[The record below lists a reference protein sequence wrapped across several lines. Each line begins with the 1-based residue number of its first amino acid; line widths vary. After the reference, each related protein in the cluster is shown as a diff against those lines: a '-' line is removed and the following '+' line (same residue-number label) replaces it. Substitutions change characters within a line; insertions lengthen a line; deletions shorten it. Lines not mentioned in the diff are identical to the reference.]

1 MTDAIITCPQCGT
14 TIPVT
19 EALAAQLR
27 RQAEDSLRADY
38 ERRLGEV
45 ETRAKQAQ
53 AVELDDLRNQIGE
66 QQRKVEDSAA
76 RELALRQQTR
86 ELEEQSKTIAAQVRT
101 ETEAALRLQTEQQI
115 KVAVAAAEEQ
125 TRAQATT
132 ELKLLQQQLAE
143 HAIKL
148 EAANAAELEL
158 RRDKAALEQRQRE
171 MELEIQRKVD
181 AQTHDLETRIRA
193 TVGDEQSLKLKA
205 KDQQIESLNKL
216 LEEARRKSE
225 QGSQERQGEVLE
237 LDIQT
242 ALEHRFPQDVIRAV
256 PKGVRGADLI
266 QEVRNGG
273 GQSCGSIIWEL
284 KNTKHWSSTWVDKL
298 KDDQRASGAALAVIV
313 STALPTE
320 IIHFGYIDGVW
331 VASLAA
337 WPALAGVLREQII
350 QVAFA
355 HAASQGKQDKM
366 DMLYRYL
373 VGDEF
378 RHRIEAIVEAFT
390 SMQEQLQKER
400 RAMERQWSE
409 REKLIT
415 RVVTNTSGMYGDL
428 QGIVGATLPA
438 IPALELDGDVRLE
451 HCEEPA

>member
-1 MTDAIITCPQCGT
+1 MTDPIITCPACGT

-19 EALAAQLR
+19 EALAAQLQ
-27 RQAEDSLRADY
+27 RQAEDTLRADY
-38 ERRLGEV
+38 ERKISEV

-53 AVELDDLRNQIGE
+53 ALELDDLRNQIGE
-66 QQRKVEDSAA
+66 QNRKVQDAAA
-76 RELALRQQTR
+76 RELVLRQQTR
-86 ELEEQSKTIAAQVRT
+86 QLEEQSKTIAEQVRA
-101 ETEAALRLQTEQQI
+101 ETEAAVRMQAEQQI
-115 KVAVAAAEEQ
+115 KAAVAAAEEK
-125 TRAQATT
+125 TRAQAIA
-132 ELKLLQQQLAE
+132 ERESLQQQLAT
-143 HAIKL
+143 HAQKL
-148 EAANAAELEL
+148 EAAHAAELEL

-181 AQTHDLETRIRA
+181 AQTQDLEARIRA

-242 ALEHRFPQDVIRAV
+242 ALEHRFPQDVIRPV

-266 QEVRNGG
+266 QEVRNGV
-273 GQSCGSIIWEL
+273 GQTCGSIIWEF
-284 KNTKHWSSTWVDKL
+284 KNTKHWSAAWVDKL
-298 KDDQRASGAALAVIV
+298 KDDQRASSAALAVIV
-313 STALPTE
+313 STALPSE
-320 IIHFGYIDGVW
+320 ITHFGHLDGVW

-355 HAASQGKQDKM
+355 HAASQGKHDKM

-400 RAMERQWSE
+400 SAMERQWSQ
-409 REKLIT
+409 REKLIA

-428 QGIVGATLPA
+428 QGIVGTTLPA
-438 IPALELDGDVRLE
+438 IPALELDDDARLE